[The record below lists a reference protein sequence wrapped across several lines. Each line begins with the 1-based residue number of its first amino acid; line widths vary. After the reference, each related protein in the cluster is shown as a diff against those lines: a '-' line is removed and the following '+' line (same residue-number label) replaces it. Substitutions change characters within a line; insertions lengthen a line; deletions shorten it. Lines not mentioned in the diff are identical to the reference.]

1 MSTGGDADDPSPMRQ
16 ARSDAALAE
25 HPGHERLGAVA
36 SAVSELVAAMDDFLR
51 LEESRR
57 RKREKERER
66 RERRRAEGSLMTDAD
81 RRKQAKQAAYL
92 RSLGKDPDAEGG
104 EGEGEGEVK
113 KKVVYGKRDRKKK
126 EAKGDALAD
135 EGTVESG
142 AAEVE
147 PAAAPAEAPAEAA
160 EEAPAEAPAEA
171 EMEAPEA
178 AWDDMDIDARLE
190 NSGLAVDDD
199 SEEEE
204 FVPVR
209 EPGLSSK
216 LAALA
221 ASSKE
226 EAEAAERKKE
236 EARGSPITFP
246 VC

>member
-1 MSTGGDADDPSPMRQ
+1 MRQ

-126 EAKGDALAD
+126 EAKGDAAAD
-135 EGTVESG
+135 EGTAESG
-142 AAEVE
+142 AAEAE
-147 PAAAPAEAPAEAA
+147 PAA
-160 EEAPAEAPAEA
+160 APAEAPAEA

-190 NSGLAVDDD
+190 SSGLAVDDD

-236 EARGSPITFP
+236 EARSAPITYP
-246 VC
+246 CGRWRSDPPSSLCGRCSTS

>member
-1 MSTGGDADDPSPMRQ
+1 
-16 ARSDAALAE
+16 
-25 HPGHERLGAVA
+25 
-36 SAVSELVAAMDDFLR
+36 
-51 LEESRR
+51 
-57 RKREKERER
+57 
-66 RERRRAEGSLMTDAD
+66 MTDAD

-190 NSGLAVDDD
+190 NSGLAVDD

-236 EARGSPITFP
+236 EARSALITCP
-246 VC
+246 